1 MATLHGSTP
10 MDALTKLPYRK
21 QTDKKMRIGILCSN
35 HIAIPTVQLLMKH
48 HEIVGIGVPET
59 GREIRHILERITN
72 DSDIKVTTMSRETI
86 RQEVIEWLGTTQPDI
101 VLVATFPFRI
111 PEEVLSLPVYGFLN
125 LHFGLLPE
133 MRGPDP
139 VFESIR
145 QQKSTV
151 GATIHVMDRSFD
163 TGPIVKREEFSLPPH
178 FTYGMLS
185 AKLAH
190 IVAGM
195 ALTTLNEIQ
204 DRKTVISSAQ
214 DESNSCYYPALTA
227 EQLAINWTEM
237 SSRDIIALINSMNPV
252 SRTGTPTTLNGW
264 TIGICYATLVNLSGD
279 TTSYTPGRII
289 TADPQNGLL
298 IFAKDNLAVK
308 AETIYTEEGY
318 FTGHLL
324 AAFGIQPGMIFG
336 T

>member
-1 MATLHGSTP
+1 
-10 MDALTKLPYRK
+10 
-21 QTDKKMRIGILCSN
+21 MRIGILCSN
-35 HIAIPTVQLLMKH
+35 HIAVPTVQLLMKH
-48 HEIVGIGVPET
+48 HEIVGIGIPVD
-59 GREIRHILERITN
+59 GREMRHILERVTIG
-72 DSDIKVTTMSRETI
+72 SDIKVTTMSRRAIKNQMT
-86 RQEVIEWLGTTQPDI
+86 EWIDTTQPDI

-111 PEEVLSLPVYGFLN
+111 PADVLSIPTYGFLN

-145 QQKSTV
+145 QQKSKA
-151 GATIHVMDRSFD
+151 GATIHVMDSSFD
-163 TGPIVKREEFSLPPH
+163 TGPIVKREEFPLPAH

-190 IVAGM
+190 TGAEI

-204 DRKTVISSAQ
+204 DQKTVPSAAQ
-214 DESNSCYYPALTA
+214 NETNSCYYPALTA
-227 EQLAINWTEM
+227 QQLAINWPGM

-252 SRTGTPTTLNGW
+252 SRSGTPTSVNGW

-279 TTSYTPGRII
+279 TTGYIPGRIL
-289 TADPQNGLL
+289 TVDPQNGLL
-298 IFAKDNLAVK
+298 IFAKDNIAIK
-308 AETIYTEEGY
+308 AEIIYTEEGY
-318 FTGHLL
+318 FPGYIL
-324 AAFGIQPGMIFG
+324 AAFGIQPGMTFG